1 MTQAPRQPAIFLSHG
16 GGPCFWITFPSPFG
30 AHAFDYLKAYLAGLL
45 DGLPAPPKAIVVI
58 SGHWEERLP
67 TVSTAA
73 APPMLF
79 DYYGFPEHTY
89 HLSYPAP
96 GAPDLAEKVRVLITG
111 AGIDV
116 ATDSRRGFDH
126 GVFVPFLIVDPQAH
140 IPVVMLSLQQNL
152 DPAFHIAV
160 GRAIAPLRDDGV
172 LIVGSGNSF
181 HNLRAFFDG
190 NDSKASAAFDAWLNE
205 AVSGTSADQRNAS
218 LEQWAKAPHARDCHP
233 REEHLLP
240 LMVVAGAALN
250 DIGRRV
256 YHDNIGGKLAS
267 GFAFG

>member
-1 MTQAPRQPAIFLSHG
+1 MSHPPPI
-16 GGPCFWITFPSPFG
+16 GPHG
-30 AHAFDYLKAYLAGLL
+30 FDSLKAYLAGLL
-45 DGLPAPPKAIVVI
+45 DSLPARPKAILVV

-96 GAPDLAEKVRVLITG
+96 GAPDVAAQVSALMTA
-111 AGIDV
+111 AGIETAANSV
-116 ATDSRRGFDH
+116 RGFDH
-126 GVFVPFLIVDPQAH
+126 GVFVPFLIIDPQAR
-140 IPVVMLSLQQNL
+140 IPVVMLSLQRNL

-172 LIVGSGNSF
+172 LIVGSGNTF
-181 HNLRAFFDG
+181 HNLRAIYDG
-190 NDSKASAAFDAWLNE
+190 RTGPSAAFDAWLYD
-205 AVSGTSADQRNAS
+205 AVAGTDADRRNAS
-218 LEQWAKAPHARDCHP
+218 LEQWAQAPHARDCHP

-240 LMVVAGAALN
+240 LMVVSGAALA
-250 DIGRRV
+250 DVGRRV
-256 YHDNIGGKLAS
+256 YHDSIGGKLAS

>member
-1 MTQAPRQPAIFLSHG
+1 M
-16 GGPCFWITFPSPFG
+16 TFPPPFG
-30 AHAFDYLKAYLAGLL
+30 AHAFDRLKAYLAGLL
-45 DGLPAPPKAIVVI
+45 DTLPARPKAVLVI

-89 HLSYPAP
+89 HLNYPAP
-96 GAPDLAEKVRVLITG
+96 GAPEVAEKVSALLTG
-111 AGIDV
+111 AGIES
-116 ATDSRRGFDH
+116 AADSQRGFDH
-126 GVFVPFLIVDPQAH
+126 GVFVPFLIIDPEAR
-140 IPVVMLSLQQNL
+140 IPVVMLSLQSNL

-160 GRAIAPLRDDGV
+160 GKAIAPLRDDGV
-172 LIVGSGNSF
+172 LIAGSGNSF
-181 HNLRAFFDG
+181 HNLHAFFDG
-190 NDSKASAAFDAWLNE
+190 KESEASEAFDSWLDE
-205 AVSGTSADQRNAS
+205 AVTRTDPERRNAS
-218 LEQWAKAPHARDCHP
+218 LQHWAQAPHARECHP

-240 LMVVAGAALN
+240 LMVVAGAGLA

-256 YHDNIGGKLAS
+256 YHDTIGGKLAS